1 MAREL
6 PTEKMQQTG
15 VDRIYRKKEVL
26 EITGIS
32 NSNLY
37 DLMARNNFPR
47 PISLGGPRAKGW
59 LSSELIGWINERIKE
74 RDNERSL
81 QHKGKSYG
89 TKNS

>member
-6 PTEKMQQTG
+6 STETVQQTG

-37 DLMARNNFPR
+37 DLMGRDQFPR
-47 PISLGGPRAKGW
+47 PISLGGPRAVGW
-59 LSSELIGWINERIKE
+59 LESELRGWQNDRIKE
-74 RDNERSL
+74 RDNAKTVSA
-81 QHKGKSYG
+81 
-89 TKNS
+89 